1 LHPYGVLTGN
11 PTNSWVIESEL
22 VGGASARGALR
33 YEPSIHFR
41 VGGEYIQYARDAAP
55 VFTGPGRQA
64 QWSVAGF
71 LRPGRDQGYF
81 FLDGRVDQ
89 IRTATG
95 ALTRSRLGASIQTSA
110 MRLLPYARTEG
121 RREFV
126 GVATFIMPRPQWG
139 QVLSQVLLRTTTE
152 VERLGGVVSWS
163 AFAARPVA
171 PGLRLEVGAN
181 WQRGV
186 AGATYTVNLTTY
198 VAAVRAVTFMVAPP
212 GEPVSGTQY
221 LQGSVLWDRRTG
233 RLGVAP
239 GPALQRAGLAGRVFL
254 DKNANGIRDPDEP
267 GISQAHV
274 LIGSRTAAT
283 DADGL
288 YHVWDLVP
296 FEPVMVSID
305 SLSLD
310 SPLLVPLFTR
320 TSIVPGPNRY
330 RTLDIPLIEAGV
342 IEGRVTRSGAGVGG
356 VTLILFDRGRNVRR
370 TLTTFSDGGFYLMG
384 VKPGDYELFV
394 PVNVLD
400 ALGADALPVR
410 FTLKSTAGG
419 VGRSDLEVQLKPRF

>member
-1 LHPYGVLTGN
+1 
-11 PTNSWVIESEL
+11 
-22 VGGASARGALR
+22 
-33 YEPSIHFR
+33 
-41 VGGEYIQYARDAAP
+41 
-55 VFTGPGRQA
+55 
-64 QWSVAGF
+64 
-71 LRPGRDQGYF
+71 
-81 FLDGRVDQ
+81 
-89 IRTATG
+89 
-95 ALTRSRLGASIQTSA
+95 
-110 MRLLPYARTEG
+110 
-121 RREFV
+121 
-126 GVATFIMPRPQWG
+126 
-139 QVLSQVLLRTTTE
+139 
-152 VERLGGVVSWS
+152 
-163 AFAARPVA
+163 
-171 PGLRLEVGAN
+171 
-181 WQRGV
+181 
-186 AGATYTVNLTTY
+186 
-198 VAAVRAVTFMVAPP
+198 MVAPP

-400 ALGADALPVR
+400 ALGADALPLR